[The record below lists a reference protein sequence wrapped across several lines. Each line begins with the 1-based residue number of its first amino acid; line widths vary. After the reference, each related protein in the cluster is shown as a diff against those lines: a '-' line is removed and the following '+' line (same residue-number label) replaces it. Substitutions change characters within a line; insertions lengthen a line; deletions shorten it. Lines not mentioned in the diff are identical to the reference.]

1 MGSGKYLNAHT
12 RWWNPGNGD
21 GNNVQVWDNPGSKH
35 SQWRIQQAADGSFVI
50 QSVHWDTYL
59 HIGGDQENGANIETS
74 ANAASVRSEWKLH
87 PTDRHAIFTIESA
100 SAPGKYLTLQG
111 GGTGR
116 GTNVH
121 AWDNPGDEGSDWRI
135 VYTSGERAFRA
146 QAAAPPAE
154 AGPSLLETSLVP
166 KKPSDALPAS
176 CDQASGFPEKRGSWC
191 LAPCPSGYE
200 STGARCKTLCRA
212 AYPSDSD
219 RMCGK
224 NPGALVAAATRIATE
239 SIRQLFTIGGLVSSI
254 NDGGSEVAA
263 GLTGTMQSLIDL
275 GKAFAHPECIV

>member
-1 MGSGKYLNAHT
+1 MG
-12 RWWNPGNGD
+12 
-21 GNNVQVWDNPGSKH
+21 
-35 SQWRIQQAADGSFVI
+35 
-50 QSVHWDTYL
+50 
-59 HIGGDQENGANIETS
+59 
-74 ANAASVRSEWKLH
+74 
-87 PTDRHAIFTIESA
+87 
-100 SAPGKYLTLQG
+100 TLQG

-121 AWDNPGDEGSDWRI
+121 AWDNPGDEGSEWRI

-146 QAAAPPAE
+146 PAAALPAE
-154 AGPSLLETSLVP
+154 AGPALLETSLMG

-176 CDQASGFPEKRGSWC
+176 CDDASGFPEKRGSWC

-200 STGARCKTLCRA
+200 STGARCKTLCGA

-224 NPGALVAAATRIATE
+224 NPGVLAAAAARMVTE
-239 SIRQLFTIGGLVSSI
+239 SIRQLLTIGGLVSSI
-254 NDGGSEVAA
+254 SEGGSDVAA

-275 GKAFAHPECIV
+275 GKAFAHPECTV

>member
-1 MGSGKYLNAHT
+1 
-12 RWWNPGNGD
+12 
-21 GNNVQVWDNPGSKH
+21 
-35 SQWRIQQAADGSFVI
+35 
-50 QSVHWDTYL
+50 L
-59 HIGGDQENGANIETS
+59 HIGGDQDNGANVQTS

-100 SAPGKYLTLQG
+100 SAHGKYLALQG
-111 GGTGR
+111 GGTSR

-121 AWDNPGDEGSDWRI
+121 AGDNPGDEGSQWRI
-135 VYTSGERAFRA
+135 VSTSGEKAF
-146 QAAAPPAE
+146 QAPAAVPPVE
-154 AGPSLLETSLVP
+154 AGPTLLETSLVQ
-166 KKPSDALPAS
+166 KQPSDALPAS
-176 CDQASGFPEKRGSWC
+176 CDEASGFPEKRGSWC

-200 STGARCKTLCRA
+200 STGARCKTLCGA

-224 NPGALVAAATRIATE
+224 NQAVLVAAAARIATE
-239 SIRQLFTIGGLVSSI
+239 TIRQLFTIGGLVSSM

-275 GKAFAHPECIV
+275 GKAFAHPECTV